1 MGTIKQFLTALCPLN
16 LKKIPVICLL
26 LIISA
31 KVEQSNFPYHRQ
43 NISNESY
50 NHYKDL
56 YSAFLRNICCP
67 GTLGKLNLFD
77 ACLSFRFSNS
87 RTIGLTKPTC
97 TRHSWVKWIQ
107 DCELC
112 YIDSNLIICSICNL
126 GGWQEPQWE

>member
-1 MGTIKQFLTALCPLN
+1 MGTIEQFLTALCPLN

-56 YSAFLRNICCP
+56 YSAFIRNIYCP
-67 GTLGKLNLFD
+67 GTLG
-77 ACLSFRFSNS
+77 
-87 RTIGLTKPTC
+87 
-97 TRHSWVKWIQ
+97 VKGQ
-107 DCELC
+107 V
-112 YIDSNLIICSICNL
+112 NLICLMLVCLFVFPI
-126 GGWQEPQWE
+126 